1 MSQAKANLKKLRRTR
16 YVPSQKHKK
25 RHIKNVD
32 KNVEKAVIKAI
43 TGYGIFRDPPSV
55 KRNLIETRK
64 ILQIELALAIA
75 NLSEE
80 NPIEIQKKIK
90 SIDRQLSST
99 SKTRNTL

>member
-25 RHIKNVD
+25 RHIKNV
-32 KNVEKAVIKAI
+32 EKAVIKAI
-43 TGYGIFRDPPSV
+43 TGYGIFRDPPSI
-55 KRNLIETRK
+55 KLNLIETRK
-64 ILQIELALAIA
+64 VLQIELALAIA

-90 SIDRQLSST
+90 NIDRQLSST
-99 SKTRNTL
+99 SRTRNTL